1 MDPEFDPDTTAY
13 ETETANAS
21 DTLTVTPE
29 GTSTT
34 VEVRF
39 YESEP
44 DDPEDPQPSEYTVI
58 EPSEGEYTLTW
69 DFTDSDENYI
79 QIVAT
84 SEAVEASTWIT
95 VAQTQAGGPKLA
107 TLGLTG
113 LTLDPEFDPDVH
125 VYAAETDAS
134 SVTLTATQAEA
145 PQGVVATINA
155 GLLPYTV
162 DALTAMTEDEFW
174 EAFDAETTIDID
186 VNTTGSAEVTLLEG
200 SPNTIVLMPMEI
212 TEGPPTIG
220 ETYYL
225 GITPAT

>member
-1 MDPEFDPDTTAY
+1 MTEY
-13 ETETANAS
+13 ETETENATN
-21 DTLTVTPE
+21 TLTATPE
-29 GTSTT
+29 GTHTT

-39 YESEP
+39 YEAAPVDP
-44 DDPEDPQPSEYTVI
+44 DDPQPSEYTVI
-58 EPSEGEYTLTW
+58 QPNAQGKYVLTW
-69 DFTDSDENYI
+69 DFTEETENYV
-79 QIVAT
+79 QVVTA

-113 LTLDPEFDPDVH
+113 LTLAPAFDPDVH

-145 PQGVVATINA
+145 PQGVTAMINA
-155 GLLPYTV
+155 GLMPYTV

-212 TEGPPTIG
+212 IEGPPTLG